1 MRKILFTLA
10 VAVCTT
16 LSLNAQLK
24 EGHVKYEIEMSSDN
38 PEMQMQLA
46 MMQGSKFEIYFKDNL
61 TRSEMSMGS
70 IMKISTITN
79 TDSENSLM
87 LMSGM
92 MGNIAVKIDGED
104 IEQAKLEQPE
114 MEVTLTEETK
124 EIQGYKCKKA
134 VVTDEEGTESVFWY
148 TEEIDINKEGQT
160 YLNSEVPGFPM
171 EFELNKGDLKM
182 TMLTTEFSEK
192 LDKKM
197 VKELFDTTIPEGYK
211 EMSMEELGNMG
222 M

>member
-10 VAVCTT
+10 AVVLST
-16 LSLNAQLK
+16 LSLNAQLT
-24 EGHVKYEIEMSSDN
+24 EGHVKYDIEMSSDN

-61 TRSEMSMGS
+61 TRSEMSMGT

-79 TDSENSLM
+79 TEAENSLM

-92 MGNIAVKIDGED
+92 MGNIAVKITPEDMDSAKVEAPEMD
-104 IEQAKLEQPE
+104 IEL
-114 MEVTLTEETK
+114 VDETK
-124 EIQGYKCKKA
+124 EIQGYKCHKA
-134 VVTDEEGTESVFWY
+134 IARDEEGSESVFWY
-148 TEEIDINKEGQT
+148 TEEININKEGQS
-160 YLNSEVPGFPM
+160 YLNSEVPGFPL
-171 EFELNKGDLKM
+171 EFEINKGDLKM
-182 TMLTTEFSEK
+182 TMLTTEFSKK

-197 VKELFDTTIPEGYK
+197 AKELFDTTIPEGYK